1 VLIHNII
8 ASHAI
13 GRLDILLRALRVLRR
28 KIGEHRNGD
37 AGRAPFPQVHEPD
50 RIKAVDDKGIPF
62 LIAAT
67 VARVTGFRCV
77 RLNSLSETQ
86 VLIS

>member
-13 GRLDILLRALRVLRR
+13 GRLDILLRVLRR